1 MLFAF
6 FCLPGVF
13 IGQYQMLKQNF
24 QVVENG
30 DGFFGVFIGSNSRGE
45 YESGICEFD
54 FGEIEEAF
62 SGSKFLAENKIEDW
76 NQFKNENGQT
86 YQHPYNCNGRKSR
99 DSSSLYV

>member
-1 MLFAF
+1 MPFFACLVF
-6 FCLPGVF
+6 FSRSTP
-13 IGQYQMLKQNF
+13 IPKRSF

-54 FGEIEEAF
+54 FDEIEEAF

>member
-1 MLFAF
+1 MNF
-6 FCLPGVF
+6 FGPF
-13 IGQYQMLKQNF
+13 KNPKINF

>member
-1 MLFAF
+1 MHF
-6 FCLPGVF
+6 LPAWCF
-13 IGQYQMLKQNF
+13 YRSTPNAKTKF

-54 FGEIEEAF
+54 FEEIEEAF